1 MATVKKIKEGLF
13 YISWDAPQ
21 NPSPYVGG
29 SSRQGG
35 QHIGNP
41 IQIQVDVSTLTDVV
55 DSFVFTCQ
63 TEQDEIVL
71 EMEIYIANKAVNWPA
86 SIQPG
91 PVPPSKPDVF
101 TYNPSNLAFNLGT
114 GQRQSCV
121 FIQKPDLPLN
131 RRQQLSQRLIQVSGR
146 SSQSESFPDSF
157 QDGPERYV
165 PRRDVTDPLETASRT
180 RNTTNQFEWET
191 ILIYATKD
199 HVQQMMTYNQ
209 SKWRATWDVSTNSGN
224 SGCQRCK
231 KQIRCN
237 YCGKSGSLGFDILID
252 LNPESVISIKKGS
265 QHVLDHLLNLWNTKT
280 LSDVTFNCQGKS
292 IKAHTLILASGS
304 PILAAMFQH
313 NSRENQ
319 QKVVAIKD
327 TNLEVFEELLC
338 YIYTGNFN
346 SGRNVDVAELLIAAD
361 TYAVETLKEECALI
375 LSRKLKVGNAARYL
389 VLSYDHHSPKL
400 YEASIDFITKNAKAV
415 CSRKDW
421 MTIIKNYPEICF
433 QVTQLMLAV

>member
-1 MATVKKIKEGLF
+1 
-13 YISWDAPQ
+13 
-21 NPSPYVGG
+21 
-29 SSRQGG
+29 
-35 QHIGNP
+35 
-41 IQIQVDVSTLTDVV
+41 
-55 DSFVFTCQ
+55 
-63 TEQDEIVL
+63 
-71 EMEIYIANKAVNWPA
+71 
-86 SIQPG
+86 
-91 PVPPSKPDVF
+91 
-101 TYNPSNLAFNLGT
+101 
-114 GQRQSCV
+114 
-121 FIQKPDLPLN
+121 
-131 RRQQLSQRLIQVSGR
+131 
-146 SSQSESFPDSF
+146 
-157 QDGPERYV
+157 
-165 PRRDVTDPLETASRT
+165 
-180 RNTTNQFEWET
+180 
-191 ILIYATKD
+191 
-199 HVQQMMTYNQ
+199 
-209 SKWRATWDVSTNSGN
+209 
-224 SGCQRCK
+224 
-231 KQIRCN
+231 
-237 YCGKSGSLGFDILID
+237 
-252 LNPESVISIKKGS
+252 VISIKKGS